1 MDDMWLRR
9 LSEFIVP
16 TPDELAVLEE
26 AKSDRREFKRNEVIS
41 SEGSP
46 VQEVYFLVD
55 GWVEGSVGGDFG
67 RKQLTKIYLPGDF
80 AGMPN
85 VAMSRTAEHLVA
97 LNQVTVDAI
106 PIDRLPLLF
115 EKAPRFGCMLF
126 VTAQQERVMLMDHL
140 ATVGQLR
147 AIQRVASLLVEVHG
161 RLSALRPEIGN
172 VIDWPLSQERVA
184 QSTGLTSVHINRS
197 FGELARRGLIAREG
211 RRMTLLDL
219 EQLAELAGLPE
230 RHFAQQPSW
239 LATCCL
245 PREHRRGR
253 HADKAL

>member
-1 MDDMWLRR
+1 MEDMWLRR

-16 TPDELAVLEE
+16 TRDELAVLEE
-26 AKSDRREFKRNEVIS
+26 AKSDRREFKRNQIIS
-41 SEGSP
+41 GEGSP

-55 GWVEGSVGGDFG
+55 GWVEGSVGVDFG
-67 RKQLTKIYLPGDF
+67 HKQLTKIYLPGDF
-80 AGMPN
+80 PGMPN
-85 VAMSRTAEHLVA
+85 LAMARTAEHLVA
-97 LNQVTVDAI
+97 LNNVTVDAI

-147 AIQRVASLLVEVHG
+147 AIQRVAALLIEVHR
-161 RLSALRPEIGN
+161 RLSALKPGIGN

-197 FGELARRGLIAREG
+197 FAELTRRGLIAREG
-211 RRMTLLDL
+211 RRLTLLDL
-219 EQLAELAGLPE
+219 DQLAELSGIPE
-230 RHFAQQPSW
+230 RDFAPRPSW

-245 PREHRRGR
+245 PR
-253 HADKAL
+253 DKSSRAVGQKAH